1 MNDIATIK
9 CLQCKHEAPIY
20 LFKARAWQTKYDYFC
35 GLCGCGWRN
44 EGGEGMKD
52 CCKIC
57 LHWSTSIGI
66 GISLEW
72 GDDENQFEG
81 DGICHK
87 HSSMKDGKALAICD
101 SEGITGEFITKKDF
115 SCSEFGFDKN
125 HKQRLLDENQEHYD
139 FLKSMEER
147 SQQDV
152 ERALQE
158 IRDGIENGIYVE
170 AKAWPCPKGLNSIT
184 DLLTEDEKRQ
194 YRKLYGN
201 HRELEVERRIK
212 EQENITK

>member
-1 MNDIATIK
+1 MENK
-9 CLQCKHEAPIY
+9 CE
-20 LFKARAWQTKYDYFC
+20 T
-35 GLCGCGWRN
+35 
-44 EGGEGMKD
+44 
-52 CCKIC
+52 C

-125 HKQRLLDENQEHYD
+125 YEQRLVDEHQEHDD
-139 FLKSMEER
+139 FQKRCEELLE
-147 SQQDV
+147 QDV
-152 ERALQE
+152 ENAIQK
-158 IRDGIENGIYVE
+158 IRDGLKKGIYVE

-194 YRKLYGN
+194 YRELYSN